1 MIRKVLSLIKENK
14 VISGSF
20 IMVVGGFVGSLTT
33 YLYHLVIARSLGPS
47 DYGILDSLI
56 SLIYQLGVPLSTI
69 SLVITKYVSSFK
81 GQNRT
86 TTIESFFWK
95 INKKLFFMLP
105 PTILIMI
112 LATPIVVNFLHLPS
126 PFLFIWVALSFIL
139 GVFAILGKSFL
150 QGLGRFGILTVSGI
164 AEGIFRLL
172 ATIFLLYIGWGLAGA
187 VFPFFLVSLFSFGL
201 VFFLVRNLIHGEK
214 NEPIPEKREIFNFL
228 FPVFFTNLSITLLIT
243 SDVILVRHFLPS
255 LEAGLYAALS
265 TLGKIIYFA
274 AIPVVSVIFPTIS
287 EAQAAKKNVKKVAF
301 FGILL
306 IGVII
311 GGAFII
317 FGFFPKL
324 MILMLFGKDYLS
336 IEPYVI
342 YFAVGIS
349 LYTLNVAILNIFLAL
364 RIIFPTILAV
374 TAAILQILLIIIFHQ
389 SLFQVLSIFILTS
402 TLLFSS
408 LSLYY
413 VWSKRASI

>member
-1 MIRKVLSLIKENK
+1 MIRKVFSLIKENK

-20 IMVVGGFVGSLTT
+20 IMVIGGFIGSLTN

-81 GQNRT
+81 GQNRA

-95 INKKLFFMLP
+95 INKKLFFILP
-105 PTILIMI
+105 LIILIMI

-150 QGLGRFGILTVSGI
+150 QGLGRFGALTVTGI

-187 VFPFFLVSLFSFGL
+187 VFPFFLLSLFSMGL
-201 VFFLVRNLIHGEK
+201 VFFLVRDLIGGEK
-214 NEPIPEKREIFNFL
+214 KEPIPEKKQIFSFL
-228 FPVFFTNLSITLLIT
+228 FPVFFSNLSITSLIT
-243 SDVILVRHFLPS
+243 SDVILVRHFLPP

-274 AIPVVSVIFPTIS
+274 ALPVVSVIFPTIS
-287 EAQAAKKNVKKVAF
+287 EAQAANKNVKEVAL

-306 IGVII
+306 IGLII
-311 GGAFII
+311 GGSFIV

-324 MILMLFGKDYLS
+324 MILMLFGKNYLS
-336 IEPYVI
+336 MEPYVI

-349 LYTLNVAILNIFLAL
+349 LYTLNVVILNIFLAL
-364 RIIFPTILAV
+364 KIIFPTILAV
-374 TAAILQILLIIIFHQ
+374 TAAILQIILIIIFHQ
-389 SLFQVLSIFILTS
+389 SLLQILSIFILTS
-402 TLLFSS
+402 ALLFSS
-408 LSLYY
+408 FLLYY
-413 VWSKRASI
+413 VCSKS

>member
-1 MIRKVLSLIKENK
+1 M
-14 VISGSF
+14 VI
-20 IMVVGGFVGSLTT
+20 GGFIGSLTN

-81 GQNRT
+81 GQNRV

-95 INKKLFFMLP
+95 INKKLFFILP
-105 PTILIMI
+105 LVILIMI

-150 QGLGRFGILTVSGI
+150 QGLGRFGALTVTGI

-187 VFPFFLVSLFSFGL
+187 VFPFFLLSLFSIGL
-201 VFFLVRNLIHGEK
+201 VFFLVKDLIGGEK
-214 NEPIPEKREIFNFL
+214 KEPIPEKKEIFSFL
-228 FPVFFTNLSITLLIT
+228 FPVFFSNLSITSLIT
-243 SDVILVRHFLPS
+243 SDVILVRHFLPP

-274 AIPVVSVIFPTIS
+274 ALPVVSVIFPTIS
-287 EAQAAKKNVKKVAF
+287 EAQAANKNVKEVAL

-306 IGVII
+306 IGLII
-311 GGAFII
+311 GGSFII

-324 MILMLFGKDYLS
+324 MILMLFGKSYLS
-336 IEPYVI
+336 MEPYVI

-349 LYTLNVAILNIFLAL
+349 LYTLNVVILNIFLAL
-364 RIIFPTILAV
+364 KIIFPTILAV
-374 TAAILQILLIIIFHQ
+374 TAAILQIVLIIIFHQ
-389 SLFQVLSIFILTS
+389 SLLQILSIFILTS
-402 TLLFSS
+402 TLLFSF

-413 VWSKRASI
+413 AWSKRT